1 MHNLLKK
8 RFAAN
13 SKMDFEYIFN
23 LMYSVYSLPNIILP
37 LIGGIMI
44 FKYGYR
50 IMFLV
55 FGFSILIGQ
64 LIFAL
69 GCSMKSIII
78 MLIGRTIFGFGGE
91 SINTTQFSIIL
102 QWFAPNE
109 IAFAMGLCLSFAKI
123 GNALNNVISPRIATV
138 SFILFLIKTSDVCSA
153 MWLGF
158 AICSFSFLCSILLVY
173 LDWRQDIL
181 IQMKEIVSSNA
192 GITVQSENVEEEK
205 TIYSIKTLPKV
216 KKN

>member
-1 MHNLLKK
+1 
-8 RFAAN
+8 
-13 SKMDFEYIFN
+13 MDFEYIFN

-37 LIGGIMI
+37 LIGGLMI

-50 IMFLV
+50 IMFLA
-55 FGFSILIGQ
+55 FGLCILLGQ

-69 GCSMKSIII
+69 GCSMKSIVI

-109 IAFAMGLCLSFAKI
+109 IAFAMGLSLSFAKI

-138 SFILFLIKTSDVCSA
+138 SFILFFNKDFRCL
-153 MWLGF
+153 LGNV
-158 AICSFSFLCSILLVY
+158 AWICDLFIFVFVFDFTCVFRLEARYFDTNERNCKL
-173 LDWRQDIL
+173 
-181 IQMKEIVSSNA
+181 
-192 GITVQSENVEEEK
+192 
-205 TIYSIKTLPKV
+205 
-216 KKN
+216 

>member
-1 MHNLLKK
+1 MKQSQALVI
-8 RFAAN
+8 
-13 SKMDFEYIFN
+13 S
-23 LMYSVYSLPNIILP
+23 SVSYLWFIICA
-37 LIGGIMI
+37 GS
-44 FKYGYR
+44 FYK
-50 IMFLV
+50 FLS

-69 GCSMKSIII
+69 GCSTKSIVI

-138 SFILFLIKTSDVCSA
+138 SFILF
-153 MWLGF
+153 F
-158 AICSFSFLCSILLVY
+158 
-173 LDWRQDIL
+173 
-181 IQMKEIVSSNA
+181 
-192 GITVQSENVEEEK
+192 
-205 TIYSIKTLPKV
+205 
-216 KKN
+216 

>member
-181 IQMKEIVSSNA
+181 IQMKEIVSSNI